1 MEILPVAE
9 SMANGLS
16 SATEYVSVSPASGSV
31 PAAVAMTVPAAVFSA
46 TFTEVPSS
54 NESDGPS
61 LTLVTLMSSV
71 WDVESPS
78 ASVTV
83 TSTEVGMLS
92 PSKSKTDASLMEILP
107 VAESMRERA
116 VVCHGICQCVA
127 RVGIGPC
134 WRVAMT
140 VRPRVFSA
148 TFHGSAFIK

>member
-1 MEILPVAE
+1 MEISPVAE

-16 SATEYVSVSPASGSV
+16 SATKYVSVSPASGSV

-92 PSKSKTDASLMEILP
+92 PSKSKTDASLDGDFTGSRING
-107 VAESMRERA
+107 ERA
-116 VVCHGICQCVA
+116 VVCHGIGQCVA

-134 WRVAMT
+134 CGGNDGSGRGVLCH
-140 VRPRVFSA
+140 V
-148 TFHGSAFIK
+148 HGSAFIK